1 MNIND
6 LLAQSEEQGAPNGI
20 DTSLSLKDQLKKA
33 QEKVDQDGMGD
44 ISNNSDM
51 NVLKNALS
59 N

>member
-6 LLAQSEEQGAPNGI
+6 LLSQSEEQGAPNGI

-51 NVLKNALS
+51 DVLKNALS

>member
-51 NVLKNALS
+51 DVLKNALS

>member
-6 LLAQSEEQGAPNGI
+6 LLAQSEEKGAPNGI
-20 DTSLSLKDQLKKA
+20 DTSLSLKDQLKKDK
-33 QEKVDQDGMGD
+33 EKVDQDGMGY

-51 NVLKNALS
+51 NVLKNAFS

>member
-51 NVLKNALS
+51 IVLKNALS

>member
-6 LLAQSEEQGAPNGI
+6 LLEQSEEQGAPNGI